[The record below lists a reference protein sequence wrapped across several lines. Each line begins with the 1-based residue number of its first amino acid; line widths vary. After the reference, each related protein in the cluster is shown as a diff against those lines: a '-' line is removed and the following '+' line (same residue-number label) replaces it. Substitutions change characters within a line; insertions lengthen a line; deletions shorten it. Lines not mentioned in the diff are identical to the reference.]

1 MQRLMTPTNNLSI
14 GTQTAFCT
22 RIRKTLGDKVNFAF
36 SSAYSIDPEL
46 DKKDEVP
53 TKPAVISYDTGELD
67 EETPPPSRMV
77 PPRFELQR
85 SHRIQLQRHGSHAHK
100 TGDVGR
106 ELQAISTYFF

>member
-1 MQRLMTPTNNLSI
+1 MTPTNSLSI

-22 RIRKTLGDKVNFAF
+22 RIRKTLGKKVNFAF
-36 SSAYSIDPEL
+36 SPAYSIDPEI

-53 TKPAVISYDTGELD
+53 TKLAVISYDTGELD
-67 EETPPPSRMV
+67 EEPPPFTNG

-85 SHRIQLQRHGSHAHK
+85 SHRIKLQRHGSHVHK